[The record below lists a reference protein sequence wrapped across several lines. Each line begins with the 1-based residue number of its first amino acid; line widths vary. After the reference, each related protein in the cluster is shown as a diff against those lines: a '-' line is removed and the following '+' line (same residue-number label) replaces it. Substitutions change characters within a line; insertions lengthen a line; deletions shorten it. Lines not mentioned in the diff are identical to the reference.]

1 MLEQRNEFIRDNQEL
16 KNRLTFLK
24 TIWNE
29 RKVSSGKTQSLGQK
43 TQCPFY
49 AYYSAD
55 FKSLPKGQRF
65 IYDTVIT
72 NIGNGYNESTG
83 AFIAPTF
90 SVFAFSWTLH
100 AAGRHLFGESG
111 QYGEMGAL
119 LEKNGIIKGS
129 IAADTEMKSNQGT
142 ATGFVILNLTA
153 GDEVKI
159 LSKYDGQGSMYS
171 NDVYGRTTFSG
182 FVINP

>member
-1 MLEQRNEFIRDNQEL
+1 MLEQRDEFIRDNQEL
-16 KNRLTFLK
+16 KNRLTLLE

-29 RKVSSGKTQSLGQK
+29 RKVCSGKTQCLGQK
-43 TQCPFY
+43 TQCAFY

-55 FKSLPKGQRF
+55 FKSLPKGKTF
-65 IYDTVIT
+65 IFDTVVT

-83 AFIAPTF
+83 AFIAPTPG
-90 SVFAFSWTLH
+90 VFAFSWTLH
-100 AAGRHLFGESG
+100 AAGRHIFGESG

-119 LEKNGIIKGS
+119 LKQNGIIKGS
-129 IAADTEMKSNQGT
+129 IAADTEMKTNQGT

-153 GDEVKI
+153 GDEVEI
-159 LSKYDGQGSMYS
+159 VSKYDGQGSMYS

-182 FVINP
+182 FLIYP